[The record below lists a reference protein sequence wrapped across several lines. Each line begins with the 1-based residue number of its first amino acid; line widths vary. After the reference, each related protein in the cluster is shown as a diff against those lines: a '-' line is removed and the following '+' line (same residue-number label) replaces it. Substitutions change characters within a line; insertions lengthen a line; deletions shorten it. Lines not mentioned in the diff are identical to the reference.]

1 MGDSTRGEITGGGE
15 TTREERLV
23 AKRLGKETVWGR
35 NDPDS
40 TNTGLDPT
48 PLSFFSPHL

>member
-1 MGDSTRGEITGGGE
+1 MGDPTRGRNNWWGQNDQG
-15 TTREERLV
+15 ERLV

-48 PLSFFSPHL
+48 PLSIFIPHL